1 MGCHLIVKGKNMASF
16 DEQIILR
23 YLEGTATEEE
33 LRQLEAWIGE
43 DEQNRSYFYRI
54 SDLYHAGEIRPG
66 TFMKEK
72 VVPIAGRSTGRSGLS
87 RQLKEILKL
96 AAVVV
101 ITAGVMWG
109 IYGSLQKRAGAERR
123 SEVISVPAGS
133 VATVLLPDST
143 KVWLNAES
151 SLTYDPL
158 TFGKRSRDVYLTG
171 EAYFDVTHRD
181 RKIFTVNTSKI
192 RITVYGTR
200 FNVKAYPEDAT
211 IETTLEEGKIEL
223 TKISASK
230 RVKTRP
236 VILTPDQRAVLVKNE
251 GRLLLSDVITTEP
264 GDEEGTREISVKSG
278 KILVADKVDTE
289 VYTSWKDGRLI
300 IRGEPLEHLAKKLE
314 RRYDVQ
320 IVFRDNDSKALR
332 FTGILENETLEQVL
346 FAIRL
351 TSPIRYTID
360 HKTVYLEKIK

>member
-1 MGCHLIVKGKNMASF
+1 MTSF
-16 DEQIILR
+16 DEHIILR
-23 YLEGTATEEE
+23 YLEGSATEEE
-33 LRQLEAWIGE
+33 LRTLERWIGE
-43 DEQNRSYFYRI
+43 DELNRIRFYRL
-54 SDLYHAGEIRPG
+54 SDLYHAGELQ
-66 TFMKEK
+66 KK
-72 VVPIAGRSTGRSGLS
+72 VREDKRVLPLRKGAYRRTGLS
-87 RQLKEILKL
+87 RGMKEFIRI
-96 AAVVV
+96 AAAVV
-101 ITAGVMWG
+101 ITAGMTWG
-109 IYGSLQKRAGAERR
+109 AYSYLQQRVTAEQRA
-123 SEVISVPAGS
+123 EVISVPAGS

-151 SLTYDPL
+151 TLTYDPEK
-158 TFGKRSRDVYLTG
+158 FGKRSRDVQLTG
-171 EAYFDVTHRD
+171 EAYFDVTRRG
-181 RKIFTVNTSKI
+181 RKAFTVNTSKI

-223 TKISASK
+223 TRIAAGKK
-230 RVKTRP
+230 TKTRP
-236 VILTPDQRAVLVKNE
+236 VILQPDQRAVLVKNE
-251 GRLLLSDVITTEP
+251 GRLLLSDVITTAP
-264 GDEEGTREISVKSG
+264 GDKEGNREISVKSG
-278 KILVADKVDTE
+278 KLLVADKVDTE

-320 IVFRDNDSKALR
+320 IIFRDNDSKALR

-360 HKTVYLEKIK
+360 HKTVYLEKIR